1 MGINLTSSRKSKE
14 IRMTGLQC
22 GGKNGMRQGQVSRRG
37 LVQKTVRG
45 QSRLFILNHLKILE
59 DFQ

>member
-1 MGINLTSSRKSKE
+1 
-14 IRMTGLQC
+14 MTGLQC
-22 GGKNGMRQGQVSRRG
+22 GGKNGMRQGQVSWRG